1 MRTLT
6 ANDIIADAMVEAKV
20 IAAGEAVPGA
30 EIDTLLRK
38 LNRLLDLWSTQRLTI
53 PVRTEDIKTLIVG
66 QGSYTIGE
74 SGSPDIT
81 TVRPIKVE
89 IAYLRDGDNDYPLET
104 DMTEQQYQILTTK
117 TLQSMPARMLYRP
130 TVPNGTIVF
139 DYLPDKAYS
148 AHFFS
153 SKMLTSFA
161 DLFTTYDFQP
171 GYESA
176 LVSSMA
182 VLCAAAYLDT
192 GVPDS
197 LLAAANTALSGI
209 KGLNAEPANA
219 SFALVPTAGSGR
231 RPNIYTLE

>member
-6 ANDIIADAMVEAKV
+6 ANDIITDAMVEAKV
-20 IAAGEAVPGA
+20 IAVGEAVPGA
-30 EIDTLLRK
+30 EIEQLLRK
-38 LNRLLDLWSTQRLTI
+38 LNRLLDLWATQRLTF
-53 PVRTEDIKTLIVG
+53 PVRTEDIKTLVAG

-74 SGSPDIT
+74 SGTPDIS
-81 TVRPIKVE
+81 TVRPVKVE
-89 IAYLRDGDNDYPLET
+89 IAYLRDGDNDFSLEV
-104 DMTEQQYQILTTK
+104 DMTEAEYAALPTK
-117 TLQSMPARMLYRP
+117 TLQSLPTRLFYRP

-153 SKMLTSFA
+153 QKTLTSFA
-161 DLFTTYDFQP
+161 DLFTPYDFQP
-171 GYESA
+171 GYEA
-176 LVSSMA
+176 TLVASMA